1 MPLTQSA
8 RLQQRIQS
16 FAVIGILLTGLL
28 VALAT
33 AVPMYRHAHALA
45 ERALADT
52 ARGEARTA
60 GQFLAKSADIAR
72 QIASRS
78 AVRDRL
84 EAYNRREI
92 SLAELADFSTPRIR
106 DALDQAGQIAG
117 MVRFDR
123 DGNPV
128 LALGLPLPRAAAA
141 LPASA
146 SGDVRFA
153 GPFATEHGHHLLVG
167 APILAREGEWIGSDV
182 LAFDLTPLE
191 DMLSS
196 DLVRTAYPAA
206 SQVLYHRHTG
216 VAMAWG
222 PPAGMVAILPSL
234 AALPASTRE
243 ALEGELGRVRPDG
256 ATGEDVVFALEL
268 EEAPG
273 WIYALV
279 TPGRAFAQPILTQL
293 LFPLAAIGALVL
305 LGALLTARAMRP
317 LMQRT
322 LDQSRRLLE
331 LSEKQRLAA
340 SVFEGSPQGI
350 VIMDTTHRIVD
361 ANRACTAMT
370 GFSLASLRGRSYC
383 EALLDPAQ
391 RDRTGADICASIE
404 RHGEWRGE
412 GELLRADGGRFP
424 AWQNITAVRAAD
436 GTTRHYIGM
445 FSDISEQ
452 RMAEERIR
460 HLAHHDALTDLPNR
474 TLLNDRLGVAMDHAR
489 RSAQPLALLFIDLD
503 RFKYVNDSL
512 GHPLG
517 DRLLQTVAQRLRA
530 VLREGDTL
538 ARLGGDE
545 FVVLVEG
552 LAGPEDAE
560 RIACKLLQA
569 LQQPAVLDGHEL
581 FVGGSIGISL
591 FPQDGDTIEALV
603 RRADAAMYRAKEA
616 GRNTFRFHTDEQAS
630 RSRERFELEHGLRH
644 AVQRGELR
652 LLYQPQAHCRSGAL
666 VGVEALVRWQHPERG
681 TITPDRFIPLAEEI
695 GLICQIG
702 EWVLD
707 TACAQA
713 RAWERAGRPLRM
725 AVNLSGQQISTD
737 GLVDAVRG
745 ALDRSGLS
753 PCLLELEI
761 TEGHILRRVEH
772 CIDTLR
778 ALKALGITL
787 AIDDFGTGYS
797 SLSYLKRLP
806 VDRLKIDRS
815 FVEGV
820 PADHDDTAIVATI
833 LAMARNLG
841 LEVIAEGV
849 ETEDQLRHL
858 TAAHCDEYQGYLLGR
873 PEPADAIDARFSVAA
888 DPAET
893 ARQTR

>member
-1 MPLTQSA
+1 MPLAQSA

-16 FAVIGILLTGLL
+16 FAIIGILLTGLL

-52 ARGEARTA
+52 ARAEARTA
-60 GQFLAKSADIAR
+60 GQFLAKSTDIAR

-84 EAYNRREI
+84 DAYNRWEI
-92 SLAELADFSTPRIR
+92 SLAELVDFSAPRIR
-106 DALDQAGQIAG
+106 DALDNAGQIAG

-128 LALGLPLPRAAAA
+128 LELGLPLPRAQQA
-141 LPASA
+141 LPANGS
-146 SGDVRFA
+146 SEVRFI
-153 GPFATEHGHHLLVG
+153 GPLATEHGHHLLIG
-167 APILAREGEWIGSDV
+167 TPILSREGEWIGSDV
-182 LAFDLTPLE
+182 LAFELVPLE
-191 DMLSS
+191 DMLSM
-196 DLVRTAYPAA
+196 DEVRAAYPAA
-206 SQVLYHRHTG
+206 SQVLYHQRAG
-216 VAMAWG
+216 VVMAWL
-222 PPAGMVAILPSL
+222 PQVEEVVILPSL
-234 AALPASTRE
+234 DGLPASMRQ
-243 ALEGELGRVRPDG
+243 ALAGETGRVHRDDT
-256 ATGEDVVFALEL
+256 AHEEVVFALEVA
-268 EEAPG
+268 EAPG
-273 WIYALV
+273 WIYALG
-279 TPGRAFAQPILTQL
+279 TPAREFAQPIRSQL
-293 LFPLAAIGALVL
+293 LFPLATIAALVL

-317 LMQRT
+317 LTQRA
-322 LDQSRRLLE
+322 LEQSRHLLE

-350 VIMDTTHRIVD
+350 VIMDTAHRIVD
-361 ANRACTAMT
+361 ANRACTAIT
-370 GFSLASLRGRSYC
+370 GFALASLRGHTFC
-383 EALLDPAQ
+383 EAFHPPGQ
-391 RDRTGADICASIE
+391 GDRISAKICAEIE
-404 RHGEWRGE
+404 RSGEWRGE
-412 GELLRADGGRFP
+412 SELLRADGGRFP

-436 GTTRHYIGM
+436 GSVRHYIGM

-452 RMAEERIR
+452 RVAEERIR

-489 RSAQPLALLFIDLD
+489 RNGQPLALLFIDLD
-503 RFKYVNDSL
+503 RFKYVNDTL

-560 RIACKLLQA
+560 RVAGKLLQTM
-569 LQQPAVLDGHEL
+569 QQPVVLDGHEL

-603 RRADAAMYRAKEA
+603 RCADSAMYRAKEA
-616 GRNTFRFHTDEQAS
+616 GRNTFRFHTREQAS
-630 RSRERFELEHGLRH
+630 RSRERFELEHALRH
-644 AVQRGELR
+644 AVERGELR
-652 LLYQPQAHCRSGAL
+652 LLYQPQAACSSGAL
-666 VGVEALVRWQHPERG
+666 VGVEALVRWEHPERG

-707 TACAQA
+707 TACSQA
-713 RAWERAGRPLRM
+713 RAWEHEGRPLRV
-725 AVNLSGQQISTD
+725 AVNLSGQQVSTD
-737 GLVDAVRG
+737 GLVNVVRG
-745 ALDRSGLS
+745 ALERSGLS
-753 PCLLELEI
+753 PRLLELEI
-761 TEGHILRRVEH
+761 TEGHILKRVEH

-778 ALKALGITL
+778 ELKGLGITL

-841 LEVIAEGV
+841 LAVIAEGV

-858 TAAHCDEYQGYLLGR
+858 SAARCDEYQGYLLGR
-873 PEPADAIDARFSVAA
+873 PATAAAIDARLSAGTAPADAA
-888 DPAET
+888 RRTP
-893 ARQTR
+893 

>member
-1 MPLTQSA
+1 MPLDQSA
-8 RLQQRIQS
+8 RLQQRIQT
-16 FAVIGILLTGLL
+16 FALVGILLTGLL

-45 ERALADT
+45 ERAFADT
-52 ARGEARTA
+52 ARGEARAA

-78 AVRDRL
+78 AVRDTL
-84 EAYNRREI
+84 EAYNRWEI
-92 SLAELADFSTPRIR
+92 SLAELVDFSAPRIR

-123 DGNPV
+123 EGNPV
-128 LALGLPLPRAAAA
+128 LELGLPLTRAPEA
-141 LPASA
+141 LPANGS
-146 SGDVRFA
+146 SDVRFV
-153 GPFATEHGHHLLVG
+153 GPFATERGHHLLVG
-167 APILAREGEWIGSDV
+167 APILSREGEWIGSDV
-182 LAFDLTPLE
+182 LAFDLAPLE
-191 DMLSS
+191 EILSMEP
-196 DLVRTAYPAA
+196 VRAAYPAA
-206 SQVLYHRHTG
+206 SQVLYHEHAG
-216 VAMAWG
+216 IAMAWG
-222 PPAGMVAILPSL
+222 PQAAEVAILPS
-234 AALPASTRE
+234 AAELPAPARQ
-243 ALEGELGRVRPDG
+243 ALEGERGQVRSED
-256 ATGEDVVFALEL
+256 AAGEHILFALEV

-279 TPGRAFAQPILTQL
+279 TPAREFAQPVRTQL
-293 LFPLAAIGALVL
+293 LFPLATIAALVL

-317 LMQRT
+317 LTQRA
-322 LDQSRRLLE
+322 LAQSQRLRE
-331 LSEKQRLAA
+331 LSEQQRLAA

-350 VIMDTTHRIVD
+350 VIMDTEHRIID
-361 ANRACTAMT
+361 ANRACTALT
-370 GFSLASLRGRSYC
+370 GFGLASLRGRSFC
-383 EALLDPAQ
+383 EALHAPDPGGWIG
-391 RDRTGADICASIE
+391 DDICASIE
-404 RHGEWRGE
+404 RSGEWQGE

-424 AWQNITAVRAAD
+424 AWQSITAVRAPD
-436 GTTRHYIGM
+436 GGVRHYIGM
-445 FSDISEQ
+445 FSDISAQ
-452 RMAEERIR
+452 RVAEARIR

-474 TLLNDRLGVAMDHAR
+474 TLLNDRLGVAMEHAR
-489 RSAQPLALLFIDLD
+489 RSGQPLALLFIDLD
-503 RFKYVNDSL
+503 RFKYVNDTL

-517 DRLLQTVAQRLRA
+517 DRLLQAVAQRLHA

-552 LAGPEDAE
+552 ITGPAGAE
-560 RIACKLLQA
+560 QVARKLLQT
-569 LQQPAVLDGHEL
+569 LQQPVVLDEHEL

-603 RRADAAMYRAKEA
+603 RCADAAMYRAKDA
-616 GRNTFRFHTDEQAS
+616 GRNTFRLHTREQAS

-644 AVQRGELR
+644 AVERGELR
-652 LLYQPQAHCRSGAL
+652 LLYQPQADCRNGTL
-666 VGVEALVRWQHPERG
+666 VGVEALVRWVHPERG

-695 GLICQIG
+695 GLICSIG
-702 EWVLD
+702 EWVLN

-713 RAWERAGRPLRM
+713 RAWELEGRPLRM

-737 GLVDAVRG
+737 GLVGVVRG
-745 ALDRSGLS
+745 ALERTGLS
-753 PCLLELEI
+753 PRLLELEI
-761 TEGHILRRVEH
+761 TEGHVLKRVEH

-778 ALKALGITL
+778 ALKALGVTL
-787 AIDDFGTGYS
+787 AIDDFGTGHS

-841 LEVIAEGV
+841 LAVIAEGV
-849 ETEDQLRHL
+849 ETEAQLRHL
-858 TAAHCDEYQGYLLGR
+858 SAAHCDEYQGYLLGR
-873 PEPADAIDARFSVAA
+873 PL
-888 DPAET
+888 PAEAIG
-893 ARQTR
+893 ARLA

>member
-1 MPLTQSA
+1 MPLAQSA

-16 FAVIGILLTGLL
+16 FALIGILLTGLL

-45 ERALADT
+45 ERALADA
-52 ARGEARTA
+52 ARGEARAA

-78 AVRDRL
+78 AVRDKL

-92 SLAELADFSTPRIR
+92 DLVELVDFCAPRIR
-106 DALDQAGQIAG
+106 DALDHAGQIAG

-123 DGNPV
+123 DGKPV
-128 LALGLPLPRAAAA
+128 LELGLPLPRASAA
-141 LPASA
+141 LPANGS
-146 SGDVRFA
+146 SGVRFV

-167 APILAREGEWIGSDV
+167 APILSREGEWIGSDV
-182 LAFDLTPLE
+182 LAFDLQPLE
-191 DMLSS
+191 DMLSM
-196 DLVRTAYPAA
+196 DPVRTAYPAA
-206 SQVLYHRHTG
+206 SQVLHHQPTG
-216 VAMAWG
+216 IAMAWLAQ
-222 PPAGMVAILPSL
+222 AGTVAILPSV
-234 AALPASTRE
+234 AALPASMRL
-243 ALEGELGRVRPDG
+243 ALEGEPGRVRRDG
-256 ATGEDVVFALEL
+256 AAGEHVVFALEL

-273 WIYALV
+273 WVYALV
-279 TPGRAFAQPILTQL
+279 TPAGEFAQPVRTQL
-293 LFPLAAIGALVL
+293 LFPLATIAALVL

-317 LMQRT
+317 LTQRA
-322 LDQSRRLLE
+322 LEQSRHLLE

-350 VIMDTTHRIVD
+350 VIMDTAHRIVD
-361 ANRACTAMT
+361 ANRACTTMT
-370 GFSLASLRGRSYC
+370 GFPLATLRGRSFC
-383 EALLDPAQ
+383 EALHGPEQA
-391 RDRTGADICASIE
+391 DRIGAEIRAGIGRS
-404 RHGEWRGE
+404 GEWQGE

-424 AWQNITAVRAAD
+424 AWQSITAVRAAD
-436 GTTRHYIGM
+436 GGVRHYIGM
-445 FSDISEQ
+445 FSDISAQ
-452 RMAEERIR
+452 RVAEERIR
-460 HLAHHDALTDLPNR
+460 HLAHHDALTNLPNR
-474 TLLNDRLGVAMDHAR
+474 TLLNDRLGVAMDRAR
-489 RSAQPLALLFIDLD
+489 RSGQPLALLFIDLD
-503 RFKYVNDSL
+503 RFKYVNDTL

-517 DRLLQTVAQRLRA
+517 DRLLQAVAQRLHT

-560 RIACKLLQA
+560 RVARKLLQA
-569 LQQPAVLDGHEL
+569 MQQPVLLDGHEL
-581 FVGGSIGISL
+581 FIGGSIGISL

-603 RRADAAMYRAKEA
+603 RCADSAMYRAKDA
-616 GRNTFRFHTDEQAS
+616 GRNTFRFHTREQAS

-644 AVQRGELR
+644 AVERGELR
-652 LLYQPQAHCRSGAL
+652 LLYQPQAACRSGAL
-666 VGVEALVRWQHPERG
+666 VGVEALVRWEHPGRG
-681 TITPDRFIPLAEEI
+681 TIMPDRFIPLAEEI
-695 GLICQIG
+695 GLIRPIG
-702 EWVLD
+702 EWVLN

-713 RAWERAGRPLRM
+713 RAWEREGRPVRV

-737 GLVDAVRG
+737 GLVDAVRD

-753 PCLLELEI
+753 PRLLELEI
-761 TEGHILRRVEH
+761 TEGHILKRVDH

-778 ALKALGITL
+778 KLKGLGVTL

-841 LEVIAEGV
+841 LAVIAEGV

-858 TAAHCDEYQGYLLGR
+858 SAAHCDEYQGYLLGR
-873 PEPADAIDARFSVAA
+873 PVPADAIRARLG
-888 DPAET
+888 
-893 ARQTR
+893 